1 MLNAFHVPVLAKES
15 TKVLMTASKGL
26 YLDTTAGFG
35 GHMQLILE
43 SLGNRGHL
51 IAADRD
57 QDSIAYLKSEFSDPR
72 LTIIKTNF
80 KGLRQ
85 EIDQLDHSFAFDG
98 IIADLGVSSHQLD
111 SKDRGF
117 SFKKDAELDMRMD
130 QSTGISAKN
139 WINTAAEDEISD
151 VIWKYGE
158 ESYSRKIAKAII
170 EQRSIRPISS
180 TLEFADLIYQL
191 KKYSKKKEKKH
202 PATKAFQ
209 AIRIHINDELEEL
222 RSLLD
227 FILEYLKPG
236 GRIVIISFHS
246 LEDRIVKRF
255 FRDNS
260 RIDPNLSKLP
270 NIEDTSRL
278 KVILKKIKPSD
289 EEIKV
294 NPRARS
300 AILRAAEKIK

>member
-139 WINTAAEDEISD
+139 WINRAAEDEISD

-202 PATKAFQ
+202 PATKTFQ

-227 FILEYLKPG
+227 FSLEYLKPG

-270 NIEDTSRL
+270 NLEDTSRL
-278 KVILKKIKPSD
+278 KVILKKVKPSD

>member
-15 TKVLMTASKGL
+15 TKVLMNASKGL

-57 QDSIAYLKSEFSDPR
+57 QDSIAYLKSQFSDPR

-117 SFKKDAELDMRMD
+117 SFKKDADLDMRMD

-170 EQRSIRPISS
+170 EQRSIRPIST

-202 PATKAFQ
+202 PATKTFQ

-227 FILEYLKPG
+227 FSLEYLKPG

>member
-57 QDSIAYLKSEFSDPR
+57 QDSIAYLKSQFSDPQ
-72 LTIIKTNF
+72 LTIIKSNF

-117 SFKKDAELDMRMD
+117 SFKKDADLDMRMD

-170 EQRSIRPISS
+170 EQRSIRPIST

-202 PATKAFQ
+202 PATKTFQ

-227 FILEYLKPG
+227 FSLEYLKPG

-270 NIEDTSRL
+270 NLEDTSRL

>member
-1 MLNAFHVPVLAKES
+1 MFKALHIPVLAKES
-15 TKVLMTASKGL
+15 TKVMMTASKGL
-26 YLDTTAGFG
+26 YLDATAGFG
-35 GHMQLILE
+35 GHTQLILE
-43 SLGNRGHL
+43 SLDNQGHL

-57 QDSIAYLKSEFSDPR
+57 QDSIAYLKSKFSHPQ
-72 LTIIKTNF
+72 LTILKSNF
-80 KGLRQ
+80 KSLRT
-85 EIDQLDHSFAFDG
+85 EISQTDRSFSFDG

-111 SKDRGF
+111 SKERGF

-130 QSTGISAKN
+130 QSTGISAKD
-139 WINTAAEDEISD
+139 WINKAAEDEISG

-158 ESYSRKIAKAII
+158 ESYSRRIAKAII
-170 EQRSIRPISS
+170 EQRSIKPFSS
-180 TLEFADLIYQL
+180 TLELADLVYQL
-191 KKYSKKKEKKH
+191 KKYSIKKEKKH
-202 PATKAFQ
+202 PATKTFQ

-227 FILEYLKPG
+227 FGLERLKPG

-270 NIEDTSRL
+270 NIEDTSKL

-289 EEIKV
+289 EEIKI

>member
-111 SKDRGF
+111 SKNRGF
-117 SFKKDAELDMRMD
+117 SFKKDADLDMRMD

-202 PATKAFQ
+202 PATKTFQ

-227 FILEYLKPG
+227 FSLECLKPG

-270 NIEDTSRL
+270 NLEDTSRL

-300 AILRAAEKIK
+300 AMLRAAEKIK

>member
-57 QDSIAYLKSEFSDPR
+57 QDSIAYLKSQFSDPR

-117 SFKKDAELDMRMD
+117 SFKKDADLDMRMD

-202 PATKAFQ
+202 PATKTFQ

-227 FILEYLKPG
+227 FSLECLKPG

-270 NIEDTSRL
+270 NLEDTSRL
-278 KVILKKIKPSD
+278 KVILKKVKPSD

>member
-117 SFKKDAELDMRMD
+117 SFKKDAKLDMRMD
-130 QSTGISAKN
+130 QSTGISAKD

-180 TLEFADLIYQL
+180 TLEFSDLIYQL

-202 PATKAFQ
+202 PATKTFQ
-209 AIRIHINDELEEL
+209 AIRIHINDELQEL

-227 FILEYLKPG
+227 FSLECLKPG

-270 NIEDTSRL
+270 NLEDTSRL
-278 KVILKKIKPSD
+278 KVILKKVKPSD

>member
-57 QDSIAYLKSEFSDPR
+57 QDSIAYLKSQFSDPQ
-72 LTIIKTNF
+72 LTIIKSNF

-117 SFKKDAELDMRMD
+117 SFKKDAKLDMRMD
-130 QSTGISAKN
+130 QSTGISAKD

-170 EQRSIRPISS
+170 EQRSIRPIST

-202 PATKAFQ
+202 PATKTFQ

-227 FILEYLKPG
+227 FSLEYLKPG

-270 NIEDTSRL
+270 NLEDTSRL

>member
-15 TKVLMTASKGL
+15 TKVLMNASKGL

-57 QDSIAYLKSEFSDPR
+57 QDSIAYLKSQFSDPR

-191 KKYSKKKEKKH
+191 KKYSKKKDKKH
-202 PATKAFQ
+202 PATKTFQ

-227 FILEYLKPG
+227 FSLECLKPG

>member
-117 SFKKDAELDMRMD
+117 SFKKDAKLDMRMD
-130 QSTGISAKN
+130 QSTGISAKD

-202 PATKAFQ
+202 PATKTFQ

-227 FILEYLKPG
+227 FSLECLKPG

-270 NIEDTSRL
+270 NLEDTSRL
-278 KVILKKIKPSD
+278 KVILKKVKPSD

>member
-1 MLNAFHVPVLAKES
+1 MFKALHIPVLAKES
-15 TKVLMTASKGL
+15 TKVMMTASKGL
-26 YLDTTAGFG
+26 YLDATAGFG
-35 GHMQLILE
+35 GHTQLILE
-43 SLGNRGHL
+43 SLDNQGHL

-57 QDSIAYLKSEFSDPR
+57 QDSIAYLKSKFSHPQ
-72 LTIIKTNF
+72 LTILKSNF
-80 KGLRQ
+80 KSLRT
-85 EIDQLDHSFAFDG
+85 EISQPDRFFAFDG

-111 SKDRGF
+111 SKERGF

-130 QSTGISAKN
+130 QSTGISAKD
-139 WINTAAEDEISD
+139 WINTAAEDEISG

-158 ESYSRKIAKAII
+158 ESYSRRIAKAII
-170 EQRSIRPISS
+170 EQRSIKPFSS
-180 TLEFADLIYQL
+180 TLELADLVYQL
-191 KKYSKKKEKKH
+191 KKYSIKKEKKH
-202 PATKAFQ
+202 PATKTFQ

-227 FILEYLKPG
+227 FGLERLKPG

-270 NIEDTSRL
+270 NIEDTSKL

-289 EEIKV
+289 EEIKI

>member
-1 MLNAFHVPVLAKES
+1 MFNAFHVPVLAKES

-57 QDSIAYLKSEFSDPR
+57 QDSIAYLKSEFSDPQ
-72 LTIIKTNF
+72 LTIIKSNF

-117 SFKKDAELDMRMD
+117 SFKKDADLDMRMD

-170 EQRSIRPISS
+170 EQRSIRPIST

-202 PATKAFQ
+202 PATKTFQ

-227 FILEYLKPG
+227 FSLEYLKPG

-270 NIEDTSRL
+270 NLEDTSRL

>member
-15 TKVLMTASKGL
+15 TKVLMTKSKGL

-57 QDSIAYLKSEFSDPR
+57 QDSITYLKSEFSDPQ
-72 LTIIKTNF
+72 LTIIKSNF

-85 EIDQLDHSFAFDG
+85 EIDQLDQSFAFDG

-139 WINTAAEDEISD
+139 WINTAAENEISD

-191 KKYSKKKEKKH
+191 KKYSKKKEQKH
-202 PATKAFQ
+202 PATKTFQ

-227 FILEYLKPG
+227 FSLECLKPG

-270 NIEDTSRL
+270 NLEDTSRL

>member
-15 TKVLMTASKGL
+15 TKALMTKSKGL

-85 EIDQLDHSFAFDG
+85 EIDQLDHSFSFDG

-117 SFKKDAELDMRMD
+117 SFKKDADLDMRMD

-202 PATKAFQ
+202 PATKTFQ

-227 FILEYLKPG
+227 FSLEYLKPG

-270 NIEDTSRL
+270 NLEDTSRL

>member
-117 SFKKDAELDMRMD
+117 SFKKDAKLDMRMD
-130 QSTGISAKN
+130 QSTGISAKD

-202 PATKAFQ
+202 PATKTFQ

-227 FILEYLKPG
+227 FSLEYLKPG

-270 NIEDTSRL
+270 NLEDTSRL

-294 NPRARS
+294 NRRARS

>member
-117 SFKKDAELDMRMD
+117 SFKKDADLDMRMD

-202 PATKAFQ
+202 PATKTFQ

-227 FILEYLKPG
+227 FSLEYLKPG

>member
-117 SFKKDAELDMRMD
+117 SFKKDAKLDMRMD

-202 PATKAFQ
+202 PATKTFQ

-227 FILEYLKPG
+227 FSLEYLKPG

-270 NIEDTSRL
+270 NLEDTSRL

>member
-1 MLNAFHVPVLAKES
+1 MVNALHIPVLAKES
-15 TKVLMTASKGL
+15 TKVMMTASKGL
-26 YLDTTAGFG
+26 YLDATAGFG
-35 GHMQLILE
+35 GHTQLILE
-43 SLGNRGHL
+43 SLDNQGHL

-57 QDSIAYLKSEFSDPR
+57 QDSITYLKSKFSHPQ
-72 LTIIKTNF
+72 LTILKSNF
-80 KGLRQ
+80 KSLRT
-85 EIDQLDHSFAFDG
+85 EISQPDRFFAFDG

-111 SKDRGF
+111 SKERGF

-130 QSTGISAKN
+130 QSTGISAKD
-139 WINTAAEDEISD
+139 WINTAAEDEISG

-158 ESYSRKIAKAII
+158 ESYSRRIAKAII
-170 EQRSIRPISS
+170 EQRSIKPFSS
-180 TLEFADLIYQL
+180 TLELADLIYQL
-191 KKYSKKKEKKH
+191 KKHSIKKEKKH
-202 PATKAFQ
+202 PATKTFQ

-227 FILEYLKPG
+227 FSLERLKPG

-270 NIEDTSRL
+270 NIEDTSKL

-289 EEIKV
+289 EEIKI

>member
-202 PATKAFQ
+202 PATKTFQ

-227 FILEYLKPG
+227 FSLEYLKPG

-270 NIEDTSRL
+270 NLEDTSRL